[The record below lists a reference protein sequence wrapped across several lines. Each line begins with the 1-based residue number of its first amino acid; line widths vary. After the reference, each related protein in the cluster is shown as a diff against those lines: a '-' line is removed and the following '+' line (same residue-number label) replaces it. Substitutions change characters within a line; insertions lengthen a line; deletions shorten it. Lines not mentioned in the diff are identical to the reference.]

1 MLSDTPNGGKAWTKE
16 EDRQLRDS
24 YVIGRKNKYQIANIL
39 QRRTNSISDR
49 MKKLRI
55 L

>member
-16 EDRQLRDS
+16 EDRQLRDL
-24 YVIGRKNKYQIANIL
+24 YVTGRKNKYQIANIL
-39 QRRTNSISDR
+39 QRRPNSISAR